1 MKAKPTTTAVTI
13 TERRQIRERESVCV
27 WGRERDT
34 RGRIILV
41 WPFTQPPFIK
51 SALCIQT
58 NKRRQSKRVRE
69 SSRDSRR
76 QATAAAAR
84 QATTA
89 PTTITAT
96 TRSPESQHVRRGGHP
111 QNGVYIAWHIL
122 RILFALILALH
133 WVSLAVSP
141 SLSVCRCFCYGHG
154 L

>member
-1 MKAKPTTTAVTI
+1 MCVAESETRVGVLSLFGPLHSLRLLKARYAYK
-13 TERRQIRERESVCV
+13 
-27 WGRERDT
+27 
-34 RGRIILV
+34 
-41 WPFTQPPFIK
+41 
-51 SALCIQT
+51 QT
-58 NKRRQSKRVRE
+58 NAGRVRE

-89 PTTITAT
+89 PTT

-133 WVSLAVSP
+133 SVSLAVSL